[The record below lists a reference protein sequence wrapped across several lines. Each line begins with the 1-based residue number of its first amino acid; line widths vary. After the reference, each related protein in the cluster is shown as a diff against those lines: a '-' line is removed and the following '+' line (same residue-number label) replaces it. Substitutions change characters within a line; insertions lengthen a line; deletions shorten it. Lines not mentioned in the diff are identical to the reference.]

1 MWSNSLDSV
10 EGIVGSVA
18 LIVTTTVGAWLTVSE
33 AVRSK
38 QSAKSKSAEQAVV
51 QGQPVTQEK
60 TEVVWLNEL
69 REDTDE
75 LRAQVAVLQDRLTAA
90 KIRLAANG
98 LPHED
103 I

>member
-18 LIVTTTVGAWLTVSE
+18 LIVTTTVGAWLTVRE

-38 QSAKSKSAEQAVV
+38 PSDKSKLAEQSVV
-51 QGQPVTQEK
+51 QGQPVVQPK